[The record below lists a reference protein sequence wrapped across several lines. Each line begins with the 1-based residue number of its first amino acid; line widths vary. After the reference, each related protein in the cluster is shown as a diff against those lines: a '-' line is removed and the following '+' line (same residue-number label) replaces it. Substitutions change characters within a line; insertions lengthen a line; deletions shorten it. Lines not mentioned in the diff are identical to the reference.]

1 MDLCWRPTFF
11 GGEDAGSW
19 DLLTLLQS
27 TAVAWR
33 VQRVQG
39 KTAATMPSDITTTGC
54 RIHVGQLI
62 RTIHNV
68 DIMVDV
74 ADNSLFRNRQLD
86 VMIRNTMVV
95 NSEDDLESD
104 WYHKNWGDDVG
115 VMHTIRTNVDFDKV
129 GTSPYAANGYVLE
142 RLLRLLVVSLSQIW
156 PSPISSGVLGCQ
168 GCGIRFRSPAGASD
182 EWRRTL
188 LW

>member
-1 MDLCWRPTFF
+1 
-11 GGEDAGSW
+11 
-19 DLLTLLQS
+19 
-27 TAVAWR
+27 
-33 VQRVQG
+33 
-39 KTAATMPSDITTTGC
+39 
-54 RIHVGQLI
+54 
-62 RTIHNV
+62 
-68 DIMVDV
+68 MVDV

-156 PSPISSGVLGCQ
+156 PSPISSGVLGGQ